1 MEDTKDKKHEFR
13 QQMASKLE
21 ALSPEDLAEKNRIV
35 VDKLFDFANFL
46 EAKIALLY
54 ISDGWEIGSQSIISR
69 ALEMNKIVVLPLRGK
84 DRPKISL
91 YKIDVPERDIILS
104 PDGHPTLDVARCKKV
119 PIDCIDIAIVP
130 GLAFD
135 EKGGRI
141 GSGDGYYD
149 HLIPKLPITTR
160 KVAVA
165 LEEQMVPLVP
175 MESHDKYV
183 DIVITNSRVIY
194 KI

>member
-13 QQMASKLE
+13 EQMAAKLS
-21 ALSPEDLAEKNRIV
+21 ALSPDDLAEKNQIV

-46 EAKIALLY
+46 EAKIVLLY
-54 ISDGWEIGSQSIISR
+54 LSKGWEIESKLIIERS
-69 ALEMNKIVVLPLRGK
+69 LEMNKIVVLPLRGK

-91 YKIDVPERDIILS
+91 HKIDVPDRDIIQNPEGLLI
-104 PDGHPTLDVARCKKV
+104 PDAARCKKV

-135 EKGGRI
+135 EKGGRL

-165 LEEQMVPLVP
+165 LETQMVPLVP

-183 DIVITNSRVIY
+183 DIIITDSRIIY

>member
-1 MEDTKDKKHEFR
+1 MEDIKEKKQELR
-13 QQMASKLE
+13 EQMASILDGIAEETLE
-21 ALSPEDLAEKNRIV
+21 KKKRIV

-46 EAKIALLY
+46 ESKIALLFL
-54 ISDGWEIGSQSIISR
+54 SKNREITSTVIIER
-69 ALEMNKIVVLPLRGK
+69 ALEMNKIVVLPLTGK
-84 DRPKISL
+84 DRPKVSL
-91 YKIDVPERDIILS
+91 YKIDAPEKDLVRDTEGCFT
-104 PDGHPTLDVARCKKV
+104 PNVERCKKV

-141 GSGDGYYD
+141 GYGDGFYD
-149 HLIPKLPITTR
+149 YLIPRLPITTR

-165 LEEQMVPLVP
+165 LEEQVVPLVP

-183 DIVITNSRVIY
+183 DIIITDDRVIY

>member
-1 MEDTKDKKHEFR
+1 MEDIKEKKQGLRE
-13 QQMASKLE
+13 QMATSIGDIPKESL
-21 ALSPEDLAEKNRIV
+21 DEKNRV
-35 VDKLFDFANFL
+35 VVNKLFEFANFI

-54 ISDGWEIGSQSIISR
+54 LNKDWEIASGGIIQR
-69 ALEMNKIVVLPLRGK
+69 ALEMNKIIVLPLITK
-84 DRPKISL
+84 DRPKVAL
-91 YKIDVPERDIILS
+91 YKIDDPEKDIVPDAEGIPS
-104 PDGHPTLDVARCKKV
+104 PDTSRCKKV

-141 GSGDGYYD
+141 GAGDGYYD
-149 HLIPKLPITTR
+149 HLIPRLPITTR
-160 KVAVA
+160 KVAVSI
-165 LEEQMVPLVP
+165 EEQVVPLVP

-183 DIVITNSRVIY
+183 DIIITDTRVIY

>member
-1 MEDTKDKKHEFR
+1 MEDIKEKKQELR
-13 QQMASKLE
+13 EQMVSSLDGIANE
-21 ALSPEDLAEKNRIV
+21 ALEKKNRVV
-35 VDKLFDFANFL
+35 VDKLFEFANFL
-46 EAKIALLY
+46 EAKIALLFL
-54 ISDGWEIGSQSIISR
+54 SKNQEIESSIIIER
-69 ALEMNKIVVLPLRGK
+69 ALEMNKIVVLPLIGK
-84 DRPKISL
+84 DRPKVSL
-91 YKIDVPERDIILS
+91 YKVDSPEKEIVQNAEGGFI
-104 PDGHPTLDVARCKKV
+104 PNAECCKKV

-141 GSGDGYYD
+141 GYGDGYYD
-149 HLIPKLPITTR
+149 QLIPRLPITTR

-165 LEEQMVPLVP
+165 LEEQIVPLVP

-183 DIVITNSRVIY
+183 DIIITDNRVIY

>member
-1 MEDTKDKKHEFR
+1 
-13 QQMASKLE
+13 
-21 ALSPEDLAEKNRIV
+21 
-35 VDKLFDFANFL
+35 
-46 EAKIALLY
+46 
-54 ISDGWEIGSQSIISR
+54 
-69 ALEMNKIVVLPLRGK
+69 MNKIVVLPLINK
-84 DRPKISL
+84 DRPKVAL
-91 YKIDVPERDIILS
+91 YKIDDPEKDLVPDEEGAPMPNIE
-104 PDGHPTLDVARCKKV
+104 RCKKV

-141 GSGDGYYD
+141 GAGDGYYD
-149 HLIPKLPITTR
+149 HLIPRLPITTR

-165 LEEQMVPLVP
+165 IEEQVVPVVP

-183 DIVITNSRVIY
+183 DIIITDSRVIY